1 MRRNNGE
8 LIKRKTEDVLVVVN
22 FPMRSLLICAGV
34 LASFPVLAQSPAD
47 CAQEGND
54 AQRLAC
60 YDRLFR
66 RDEAATPLPTAGA
79 VPSVPAPENV
89 EGKVASKAEFNAL
102 SKFWELTPDDKRGTF
117 VVRTYLPT
125 YFLPLHHTNSINTA
139 PYSPTQPAPS
149 QPNHYRQTEAKL
161 QISLRTKVAEDWL
174 LPNADLWFAYT
185 QRSLWQLWNQAD
197 SSPFRN
203 TDYQP
208 EIIFVAPISA
218 PLGELA
224 DGWRWRLMQA
234 GWAHQSNG
242 QSDPL
247 SRSWNRAY
255 VGTAFDHGDFTV
267 HLRLSRRL
275 GDKGQDD
282 NPDLMHY
289 LGHGEIGA
297 SWLGERATTSLLW
310 RTDLGP
316 LRRSSLQLDWT
327 YPVYASQPSGLRWYL
342 QLFSGYGET
351 LLDYNHRQTSFG
363 AGLSLFQF

>member
-1 MRRNNGE
+1 MAAHRQAEGRAA
-8 LIKRKTEDVLVVVN
+8 
-22 FPMRSLLICAGV
+22 AGD
-34 LASFPVLAQSPAD
+34 Q
-47 CAQEGND
+47 
-54 AQRLAC
+54 
-60 YDRLFR
+60 
-66 RDEAATPLPTAGA
+66 AATPPEH
-79 VPSVPAPENV
+79 PAEPP
-89 EGKVASKAEFNAL
+89 AEFNAL
-102 SKFWELTPDDKRGTF
+102 SKFWELTPNDKRGTF

-125 YFLPLHHTNSINTA
+125 YFMPLHHTNSINAA
-139 PYSPTQPAPS
+139 PYSPTQAAPS
-149 QPNHYRQTEAKL
+149 QPNHYRKTEAKL

-208 EIIFVAPISA
+208 EVIYVAPIAA

-224 DGWRWRLMQA
+224 NGWRWRLVQA

-255 VGTAFDHGDFTV
+255 VGTAFDHGDFIV
-267 HLRLSRRL
+267 HLRLNRRL

-310 RTDLGP
+310 RTDVGP
-316 LRRSSLQLDWT
+316 LHRGSLQLDWT
-327 YPVYASQPSGLRWYL
+327 YPVNASQPSGLRWYL